1 MRVIPLKAGPTLFVL
16 ESLEGPVDQTTLHIC
31 KSSHGGIVLY
41 AEDLHPERSHYRM
54 RLYTLE
60 ELDSFLD
67 QPDLPSWYIDTYN
80 SMAKARPTLAR
91 HIRDQRI
98 EDLLS
103 GDEEPQMWA

>member
-16 ESLEGPVDQTTLHIC
+16 ESLKGSGDHSALHIC

-41 AEDLHPERSHYRM
+41 AEYNETYAAWTRN

-60 ELDSFLD
+60 ELDSFLE
-67 QPDLPSWYIDTYN
+67 QPDIPGWYIDAYN
-80 SMAKARPTLAR
+80 SMAKARPALAR

-98 EDLLS
+98 EDLLR

>member
-1 MRVIPLKAGPTLFVL
+1 MRVIPLRSGPTLFVL
-16 ESLEGPVDQTTLHIC
+16 ESLEGLVDQTALHIC

-41 AEDLHPERSHYRM
+41 AEDGNIERSHYRA
-54 RLYTLE
+54 RIYTLE
-60 ELDSFLD
+60 ELDSFLE

-80 SMAKARPTLAR
+80 AMAKARPAMAR

-98 EDLLS
+98 DDLLR